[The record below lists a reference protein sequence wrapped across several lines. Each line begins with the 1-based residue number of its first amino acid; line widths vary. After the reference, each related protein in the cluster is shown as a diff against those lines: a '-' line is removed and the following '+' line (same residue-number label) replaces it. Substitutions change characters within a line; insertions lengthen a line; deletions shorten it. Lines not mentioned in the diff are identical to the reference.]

1 MLVDVENFKTEQVG
15 WQDVLL
21 QLELIQSSTRQVL
34 QSLRHLVHD
43 LRGDELLGDGLMPN
57 LQTLVDRFEQN
68 TGIATRLQVRKSWP
82 ANLSPVV
89 SLNLYR
95 IVEEALANV
104 KMHSGARNST
114 VTVESL
120 PGDELALSVA
130 DDGRGLD
137 TDPTRVIGLGTIG
150 MRERA
155 ALIGGRL
162 AVMSEEGRGTTVTVL
177 FRNSEVA

>member
-1 MLVDVENFKTEQVG
+1 
-15 WQDVLL
+15 
-21 QLELIQSSTRQVL
+21 
-34 QSLRHLVHD
+34 
-43 LRGDELLGDGLMPN
+43 
-57 LQTLVDRFEQN
+57 
-68 TGIATRLQVRKSWP
+68 
-82 ANLSPVV
+82 
-89 SLNLYR
+89 
-95 IVEEALANV
+95 
-104 KMHSGARNST
+104 MHSGARNST

-162 AVMSEEGRGTTVTVL
+162 AVVSEEGRGTTVTVV